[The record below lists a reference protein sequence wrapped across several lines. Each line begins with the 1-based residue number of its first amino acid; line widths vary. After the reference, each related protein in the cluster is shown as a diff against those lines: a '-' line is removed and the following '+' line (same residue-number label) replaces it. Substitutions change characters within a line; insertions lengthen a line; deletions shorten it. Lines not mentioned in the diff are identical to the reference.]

1 MYRMDFSVG
10 EYLQAAKNT
19 AADLAHS
26 MTAKATVVGVSTLG
40 FMASA
45 HAALDESV
53 TTAFDAVKA
62 DAVSLSG
69 IVVPIV
75 VSVLGLVITIKLI
88 KRFGSK
94 I

>member
-1 MYRMDFSVG
+1 M
-10 EYLQAAKNT
+10 LQKSRAMLFAF
-19 AADLAHS
+19 LAMMLGL
-26 MTAKATVVGVSTLG
+26 MT
-40 FMASA
+40 SA
-45 HAALDESV
+45 HAAIDESV
-53 TTAFDAVKA
+53 TTAFDTVKA

>member
-1 MYRMDFSVG
+1 MQFLKAMQSYVFGLMLGLLGLVG
-10 EYLQAAKNT
+10 
-19 AADLAHS
+19 
-26 MTAKATVVGVSTLG
+26 
-40 FMASA
+40 SA
-45 HAALDESV
+45 HAALDTSV

-62 DAVSLSG
+62 DAVTLSG

-88 KRFGSK
+88 KRFGNK